1 MSTGLDGKPE
11 SDYPAFDEL
20 ALSIHRELEY
30 FFYGARAPRLREENK
45 RIDESLWRPLK
56 KRLNRLA
63 RRVHAIEQESMSTDR
78 YGSLQKELEAL
89 VDECL
94 EMSLLLEVTY
104 LPTLSE
110 LESEL
115 REKLAKLEVLSLM
128 SDVFKS
134 ETPND

>member
-20 ALSIHRELEY
+20 ALSIHMELEH
-30 FFYGARAPRLREENK
+30 FFYGARTPIAKLGNK